1 MPRLWGRSIAAISG
15 AFGLCRYMLDSR
27 ENAEDATSEVFLK
40 LQRSIESYDGSIPFP
55 RWLLRVA
62 GNQCIDALRR
72 QRRGRQVIVEVEDG
86 ATVLEAASDEQS
98 PLAAVMSKEDRAQV
112 RDVIAGLPENYRL
125 PLVLRYYSELSYD
138 EIAQQLDLRRNYVAA
153 LIFRAKQ
160 ELRRKLAHR
169 SSGNADVSGTIG
181 RDLTMAGGSL
191 TLTNAA
197 RVGGNLSA
205 RVRHMKDVNI
215 ADGASIAGKR
225 DIQVRVR
232 RSQFERPRFYLHQA
246 VWLAAAMLVG
256 WLGLALFPGF
266 FQGCTQ
272 AVGAGWRSLGLGVG
286 VLAGAP
292 VAIVVAAV
300 TLVGIPVSLMLL
312 AVYLAAIYLAKIWVG
327 AFLGRM
333 LLKPSGATRRDWLL
347 GLLVGLLILTIVG
360 FIPYL
365 GGLVRLA
372 MVCLG
377 LGAFAWQLHR
387 SLRTPIAA

>member
-1 MPRLWGRSIAAISG
+1 MPAAAGDISLEGEVKRS
-15 AFGLCRYMLDSR
+15 
-27 ENAEDATSEVFLK
+27 AT
-40 LQRSIESYDGSIPFP
+40 
-55 RWLLRVA
+55 
-62 GNQCIDALRR
+62 
-72 QRRGRQVIVEVEDG
+72 
-86 ATVLEAASDEQS
+86 
-98 PLAAVMSKEDRAQV
+98 
-112 RDVIAGLPENYRL
+112 
-125 PLVLRYYSELSYD
+125 
-138 EIAQQLDLRRNYVAA
+138 
-153 LIFRAKQ
+153 IFA
-160 ELRRKLAHR
+160 
-169 SSGNADVSGTIG
+169 GNADVSGTIG

-191 TLTNAA
+191 TLTNTA

-232 RSQFERPRFYLHQA
+232 KSQFTRPRFYLHQA

-256 WLGLALFPGF
+256 WLGLVLFPGF

-286 VLAGAP
+286 VLAGVP

-312 AVYLAAIYLAKIWVG
+312 ALYLAAIYLAKIWVG

-333 LLKPSGATRRDWLL
+333 LLKPSGTTRRDWLL